1 MHQSP
6 LASGSPEIV
15 TSKDGPN
22 IQGYGLH
29 QIPARATLF
38 DPFDMSRG
46 LSIWDVVIAK
56 FPELERRSTRDTLSP
71 NAPDS
76 KPLEGLENAGL

>member
-15 TSKDGPN
+15 KSKDGPN

-29 QIPARATLF
+29 QTPARAILLG
-38 DPFDMSRG
+38 PFDMSRG

-56 FPELERRSTRDTLSP
+56 LPEMERRSTRDTLSP
-71 NAPDS
+71 NTPVS